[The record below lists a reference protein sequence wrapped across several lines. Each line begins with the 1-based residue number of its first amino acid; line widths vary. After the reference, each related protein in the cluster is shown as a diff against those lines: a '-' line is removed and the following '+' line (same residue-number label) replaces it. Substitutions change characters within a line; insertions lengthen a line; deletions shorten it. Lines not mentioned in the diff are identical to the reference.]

1 MSNFNKY
8 LFLDSL
14 KATIVDAI
22 KSGQI
27 TDISEVWEFQ
37 NEEIETACIYY
48 SDCFDICKEL
58 NFTDWTNSEFGEIT
72 NITQAACVALQEFI
86 NEEFCTSDIE
96 ELIEELA

>member
-8 LFLDSL
+8 LFLDGL
-14 KATIVDAI
+14 KATIIDAI
-22 KSGQI
+22 KSGEI
-27 TDISEVWEFQ
+27 TDISDVWEFQ
-37 NEEIETACIYY
+37 NQEIETACIYY

-58 NFTDWTNSEFGEIT
+58 NFTDWTNNEFGEIT

-86 NEEFCTSDIE
+86 NDEFCAADIE

>member
-1 MSNFNKY
+1 MNNFNKY
-8 LFLDSL
+8 LFLDGL
-14 KATIVDAI
+14 KATIIDAI
-22 KSGQI
+22 KSGEI

-37 NEEIETACIYY
+37 NQEIETACIYY

-58 NFTDWTNSEFGEIT
+58 NFTDWTNNEFGEIT

>member
-8 LFLDSL
+8 LFLDGL
-14 KATIVDAI
+14 KATIIDAI
-22 KSGQI
+22 KSGEI

-37 NEEIETACIYY
+37 NQEIETACIYY
-48 SDCFDICKEL
+48 ADCFDICKEL
-58 NFTDWTNSEFGEIT
+58 NFTDWTNNEFGEIT

-96 ELIEELA
+96 ELIEEIA